1 MIIAS
6 VVAISQA
13 TPLKKSRRTSKR
25 DIGLKLREEANRLR
39 NEDHTESQGDHTVIY
54 GNGIPGHEAE
64 IIHQEFN
71 RDDYGNYNFA

>member
-1 MIIAS
+1 MIIAT
-6 VVAISQA
+6 VVAINQA
-13 TPLKKSRRTSKR
+13 SPVSRKSRRTAKR
-25 DIGLKLREEANRLR
+25 DIGLKLREEARLLKHHSAEHT
-39 NEDHTESQGDHTVIY
+39 EDHTVVY